1 MIAPFDDILAWML
14 AGMNQ
19 TPPTLGPVNRDA
31 VLRLFLDRLWNV
43 LFDEGVSGLLSPLRI
58 FNERLD
64 HAAIR
69 AQEFSFIDLAEKD
82 LRDVMAGR
90 KTIDESGHIK
100 ESVSPQA
107 IRINSIIESSQTA
120 LDAVELRL
128 GADALLKQVTREVRV
143 KELMRSL
150 HVRKIALHA
159 ERCALELVRN
169 YPTERITERLADQDW
184 LARWREYAQDT
195 YSETMQKLLAK
206 VIVEEV
212 RRPGTTSVYTLDF
225 LRHLS
230 GTDVQTIE
238 IASQFSFGD
247 FIFREARGYFVPEI
261 HKPVF
266 ELLESY
272 NLLTGVSR
280 GDKWTTLTTAD
291 HKQPI
296 LLRCHSRAL
305 LVTPADPE
313 GLHLPVYILTKLGRE
328 VMRFIHRD
336 ADVAYLW
343 AIATE
348 LKSLGCTVQL
358 GECVEEPGQAPRFRQ
373 KVVV

>member
-1 MIAPFDDILAWML
+1 ML
-14 AGMNQ
+14 ACMNQ

-31 VLRLFLDRLWNV
+31 VLRLFMERLWLV
-43 LFDEGVSGLLSPLRI
+43 LFDEGVSGLISPLQI

-64 HAAIR
+64 HKAIR
-69 AQEFSFIDLAEKD
+69 AQEFSYIELAEKD
-82 LRDVMAGR
+82 LRDVVAGR
-90 KTIDESGHIK
+90 KTITESGHIND
-100 ESVSPQA
+100 SVAPEA
-107 IRINSIIESSQTA
+107 IRINPIIDNSQA
-120 LDAVELRL
+120 ELDAVERRL
-128 GADALLKQVTREVRV
+128 GANALLKHVAREVRV

-159 ERCALELVRN
+159 ERYALDVVQGHPAEK
-169 YPTERITERLADQDW
+169 ITERMADADW
-184 LARWREYAQDT
+184 LSRWREYAQDT
-195 YSETMQKLLAK
+195 YSETMQCLLAK

-212 RRPGTTSVYTLDF
+212 WRPGTTSIYTLDF

-280 GDKWTTLTTAD
+280 GDKWTTLTVAD
-291 HKQPI
+291 PKQPL

-305 LVTPADPE
+305 LVTPADPQ
-313 GLHLPVYILTKLGRE
+313 GLHLPVYMLTKLGKE

-358 GECVEEPGQAPRFRQ
+358 GECVDEPGQPPRFRQ

>member
-1 MIAPFDDILAWML
+1 MP
-14 AGMNQ
+14 AGMSQ

-31 VLRLFLDRLWNV
+31 VLRLFMERLWQV
-43 LFDEGVSGLLSPLRI
+43 LFDEGLSGLVSPQQI

-64 HAAIR
+64 HDAIR
-69 AQEFSFIDLAEKD
+69 LQEFAFIDQAEKD
-82 LRDVMAGR
+82 LRDVVAGR
-90 KTIDESGHIK
+90 KTISESGHI
-100 ESVSPQA
+100 SDSMAPQA
-107 IRINSIIESSQTA
+107 IRINPIIEDSMTS
-120 LDAVELRL
+120 LDAVERRL
-128 GADALLKQVTREVRV
+128 GADALLKHVAREVRV

-150 HVRKIALHA
+150 HIRKIALHA
-159 ERCALELVRN
+159 EYYAIDMARN
-169 YPTERITERLADQDW
+169 NPHEKITERLADQDW
-184 LARWREYAQDT
+184 LSRWREYAQDT
-195 YSETMQKLLAK
+195 HSEAMQYLLAK

-212 RRPGTTSVYTLDF
+212 RCPGTTSIYTLDF
-225 LRHLS
+225 MRHLS

-272 NLLTGVSR
+272 NLITGVSR
-280 GDKWTTLTTAD
+280 GDKWTTLGENNPG
-291 HKQPI
+291 QPI
-296 LLRCHSRAL
+296 LMRCHSRAL
-305 LVTPADPE
+305 LVTPADLQ
-313 GLHLPVYILTKLGRE
+313 GLHLPVYALTKLGKE
-328 VMRFIHRD
+328 VMHFIHRD

-358 GECVEEPGQAPRFRQ
+358 GECIDEPGQPPRFRQ
-373 KVVV
+373 RVVV

>member
-1 MIAPFDDILAWML
+1 ML

-19 TPPTLGPVNRDA
+19 TPPTLGPINRDA
-31 VLRLFLDRLWNV
+31 VLRLFMERLWHV
-43 LFDEGVSGLLSPLRI
+43 LFDEGMSGLISPLQI

-69 AQEFSFIDLAEKD
+69 AQEFSFIGLAEKD
-82 LRDVMAGR
+82 LRDVVAGR
-90 KTIDESGHIK
+90 KTITESGHIND
-100 ESVSPQA
+100 SVAPQA
-107 IRINSIIESSQTA
+107 IRINPIIESSQTA

-128 GADALLKQVTREVRV
+128 GADSLLRHVAREVRV

-159 ERCALELVRN
+159 EKYAIDIVQNNPHEK
-169 YPTERITERLADQDW
+169 ITEKVADQDW
-184 LARWREYAQDT
+184 LSRWREYAQDT
-195 YSETMQKLLAK
+195 YSETMQRLLAK

-212 RRPGTTSVYTLDF
+212 RRPGTTSIYTLDF

-272 NLLTGVSR
+272 NLITGVSR
-280 GDKWTTLTTAD
+280 GDKWTTLGASSEA
-291 HKQPI
+291 KQPV

-305 LVTPADPE
+305 LVTPADPQ
-313 GLHLPVYILTKLGRE
+313 GLHLPVYTVTRLGKE

-348 LKSLGCTVQL
+348 LKSLGCMVQL
-358 GECVEEPGQAPRFRQ
+358 GECVEESGQPPRFRQ